1 MRLLYFVGLGNVQMI
16 SHFDPVLDFVL
27 HDFFLL
33 FVSYFLELL
42 ESQDRVFLLENGIG
56 WRVEAI

>member
-16 SHFDPVLDFVL
+16 SYFDPVLDFVL
-27 HDFFLL
+27 YDFFLL

>member
-1 MRLLYFVGLGNVQMI
+1 MI
-16 SHFDPVLDFVL
+16 SYFDPVLDFVL